1 MKLTTIKITELS
13 LDPSNVRKHGRKNL
27 DAIKAS
33 LRKFGQQKPIV
44 VDAKGIVIAG
54 NGTLTAAQ
62 ELGWTEI
69 DIIRTQLEGV
79 EATMFAIADNRTA
92 ELAEWEDHLGDVLK
106 SLANAGE
113 DLGGLG
119 YDQKELDDLL
129 GQNMSEVSSEERG
142 TTPAD
147 EIENYQNST
156 VRQIVLILD
165 VAEYEEIV
173 GKLEAIKTKFDLEN
187 NTLAALEAIRN
198 YANSLDTEKEN

>member
-1 MKLTTIKITELS
+1 MKLTKQKISELS

-27 DAIKAS
+27 DAIKSS
-33 LRKFGQQKPIV
+33 LRKFGQQKPII

-54 NGTLTAAQ
+54 NGTLMAAQ

-69 DIIRTQLEGV
+69 DIIRTELEGV

-165 VAEYEEIV
+165 VSEYEEIV
-173 GKLEAIKTKFDLEN
+173 AKLEAIKTKFNLEN